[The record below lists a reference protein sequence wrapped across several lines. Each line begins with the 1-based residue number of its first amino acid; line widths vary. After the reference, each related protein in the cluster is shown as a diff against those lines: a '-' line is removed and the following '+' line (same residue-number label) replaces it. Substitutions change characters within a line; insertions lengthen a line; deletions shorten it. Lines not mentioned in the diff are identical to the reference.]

1 MDFSN
6 LVNLN
11 FDNKFVP
18 SYVPDDLK
26 WFERD
31 GLETWYRKNKCN
43 DFSNDTDSHFQ
54 NTMIVNFDIITNKNL
69 EQKKIQQYQTID
81 HEEIKKYP
89 KHLQKQITSSI
100 FRNIERKDMNVKQ
113 ELVKEHFS
121 GKSENI
127 RKTVGRG
134 KFLKICKDTMYANY
148 W

>member
-1 MDFSN
+1 MI
-6 LVNLN
+6 LLQTKILN
-11 FDNKFVP
+11 K
-18 SYVPDDLK
+18 
-26 WFERD
+26 
-31 GLETWYRKNKCN
+31 
-43 DFSNDTDSHFQ
+43 
-54 NTMIVNFDIITNKNL
+54 
-69 EQKKIQQYQTID
+69 KKIQQYQTID

-121 GKSENI
+121 RKSENI
-127 RKTVGRG
+127 GKTVGRG